1 MKASP
6 IHNDSSTADPVAN
19 HLCWAPMAEVIG
31 QERMSKQLEKL
42 KYGIRYFLSRDIRS
56 KFLMKVSANE
66 LGRSLFASN
75 PSNFY
80 VPLRSYLDNR
90 FTVKERFDACLS
102 DIDTAKIKFGQ
113 QISSHLLSGNC
124 LTLLVLDNFK
134 VELQMNRVSRH
145 EGFWAVSIK
154 DLDGKAI
161 SNLSFGFL
169 DKKTILIASIQG
181 IKDPSR
187 NILELNKQL
196 TKEAFG
202 LRPQNLLVASIQ
214 TLCFAWGINNLV
226 GIDPKHQV
234 KRKINTERQGFKFD
248 YVGFWAELGAAKN
261 FSGYW
266 TLSNKAPIKEI
277 TDVPTHKRSQYR
289 RRNQLLDSL
298 AINTFVLFKPTALV

>member
-1 MKASP
+1 MKAST
-6 IHNDSSTADPVAN
+6 IHTDSSTVDPVAN

-31 QERMSKQLEKL
+31 DERMSKQLEKL

-56 KFLMKVSANE
+56 KFLMKVSAND

-102 DIDTAKIKFGQ
+102 DVETAKTKFGESL
-113 QISSHLLSGNC
+113 SSHLISGNS
-124 LTLLVLDNFK
+124 LTLLVVGNFK

-154 DLDGKAI
+154 DVDGIAI

-169 DKKTILIASIQG
+169 DTKTILIASIQG

-202 LRPQNLLVASIQ
+202 LRPQNLLVATIQ
-214 TLCFAWGINNLV
+214 TLCFAWGIENLV
-226 GIDPKHQV
+226 GIDPKDQV
-234 KRKINTERQGFKFD
+234 KRRINTERQGFKFD
-248 YVGFWAELGAAKN
+248 YIGFWAELGAAKN

-298 AINTFVLFKPTALV
+298 AINTFVLFKPTARV

>member
-1 MKASP
+1 MKAST
-6 IHNDSSTADPVAN
+6 IHTDSSTVDPVAN

-31 QERMSKQLEKL
+31 DERMSKQLEKL

-102 DIDTAKIKFGQ
+102 DVETAKIKFGQ
-113 QISSHLLSGNC
+113 QISSHLLSGNS
-124 LTLLVLDNFK
+124 LTLLVLGNFK

-154 DLDGKAI
+154 DLNGKAI

-214 TLCFAWGINNLV
+214 TLCFAWGIENLV

-248 YVGFWAELGAAKN
+248 YIGFWAELGAAKN

-298 AINTFVLFKPTALV
+298 AINTFVLFKPTARV